1 MKLATF
7 TLGDNGKPLPD
18 KLSENQ
24 LITAQQDI
32 ILKKKLKYYRDEE
45 IKPDMIRLNL
55 KTIR

>member
-24 LITAQQDI
+24 LITAQRDI
-32 ILKKKLKYYRDEE
+32 ILKK
-45 IKPDMIRLNL
+45 N
-55 KTIR
+55 